1 MSMTRRDFIKVTGGA
16 TLVGLSGF
24 PLINF
29 AGGSNKAKVAV
40 IGGGYAGATAAKYLR
55 LINPAIAVTLIEKN
69 KEYISCPLSNEILS
83 GDRQMESL
91 TFNYEALAKAHSVT
105 VVQAEV
111 TEIDPAKK
119 AVSFGGKTETYDY
132 IIVAPGVDFKWGA
145 IEGYDEAAS
154 EILPHAWKAGPQT
167 LLLRKQLE
175 EMKDGGIV
183 CIVAPPNPFRCPPG
197 PYERAAQIAHYLKQK
212 KAKSKVIILDAK
224 DAFSKQPLFEEGW
237 KKHYPDM
244 IQWVKAADDGKV
256 KKVDVKT
263 RTLYTEFGEH
273 KGDVI
278 NIIPPQQA
286 GALAQKVGLTDDSGW
301 CPVDQKT
308 FESSKHKGIYV
319 IGDASIAGEMPKSG
333 YSANSQAK
341 VCAAAISAI
350 ISGGQP
356 AEPSYVNTCYS
367 LITPDYGI
375 SVAGVYRLKDGKI
388 ASVEGSG
395 GVSPKEA
402 SDLQRK
408 LEAEYARSWFENV
421 TADIFS

>member
-1 MSMTRRDFIKVTGGA
+1 MSMTRRDFIKVAGGA
-16 TLVGLSGF
+16 TVVGLSGF

-29 AGGSNKAKVAV
+29 AKGSKAKVAV

-55 LINPAIAVTLIEKN
+55 LLNPAIAVTLIEKN
-69 KEYISCPLSNEILS
+69 KEYLSCPLSNEVLS
-83 GDRQMESL
+83 GERKMDSL
-91 TFNYEALAKAHSVT
+91 TFNYEALAKVHGITVAH
-105 VVQAEV
+105 AEV

-119 AVSFGGKTETYDY
+119 SVSFGGKTESYDY
-132 IIVAPGVDFKWGA
+132 IIVAPGISFKWGA

-167 LLLRKQLE
+167 LLLKKQLE
-175 EMKDGGIV
+175 EMKDGGTV
-183 CIVAPPNPFRCPPG
+183 YIVAPPNPFRCPPG

-237 KKHYPDM
+237 KKHYGDM
-244 IQWVKAADDGKV
+244 ISWVKAANDGKV
-256 KKVDVKT
+256 KKVDVKS
-263 RTLYTEFGEH
+263 RTLYTEFAEH

-286 GALAQKVGLTDDSGW
+286 GTLAQKAGLTDDAGW

-341 VCAAAISAI
+341 VCAAAISAMVNG
-350 ISGGQP
+350 SQP
-356 AEPSYVNTCYS
+356 VEPSYVNTCYS

-375 SVAGVYRLKDGKI
+375 SVAGVYRLKEGKI
-388 ASVEGSG
+388 TSVEGSG

-408 LEAEYARSWFENV
+408 LEAEYARSWFANV

>member
-1 MSMTRRDFIKVTGGA
+1 MTRRDFIKVTGGA

-29 AGGSNKAKVAV
+29 AGESKAKVAV

-83 GDRQMESL
+83 GERQMESL
-91 TFNYEALAKAHSVT
+91 TFNYEALAKTYGVT
-105 VVQAEV
+105 VAQAEV
-111 TEIDPAKK
+111 TEIDPVKK

-175 EMKDGGIV
+175 EMKDGGVV

-224 DAFSKQPLFEEGW
+224 DAFSKQPLFQAGW
-237 KKHYPDM
+237 EKHYPGM
-244 IQWVKAADDGKV
+244 ITWVKAADDGKV

-286 GALAQKVGLTDDSGW
+286 GALAQKAGLTDDSGW

-341 VCAAAISAI
+341 VCVAAISAVI
-350 ISGGQP
+350 GGGQP

-395 GVSPKEA
+395 GTSPKEA

-408 LEAEYARSWFENV
+408 LEAEYAKSWFANV

>member
-1 MSMTRRDFIKVTGGA
+1 MSMTRRDFIKVAGGA
-16 TLVGLSGF
+16 TVVGLSGL
-24 PLINF
+24 PLISF
-29 AGGSNKAKVAV
+29 ATDSKAKVAV

-83 GDRQMESL
+83 GERQMDSL
-91 TFNYEALAKAHSVT
+91 TFNYDALAKVHGVT
-105 VVQAEV
+105 FVQAEV
-111 TEIDPAKK
+111 TEIDPVKK
-119 AVSFGGKTETYDY
+119 AVTAGGKTDSYDY

-167 LLLRKQLE
+167 LLLKKQLE
-175 EMKDGGIV
+175 EMKDGGVV

-237 KKHYPDM
+237 KKHYGDM
-244 IQWVKAADDGKV
+244 ISWIKAADDGKV
-256 KKVDVKT
+256 KKVDVKKH
-263 RTLYTEFGEH
+263 TLYTEFGEH
-273 KGDVI
+273 KADVI

-286 GALAQKVGLTDDSGW
+286 GALAQKAGLTDDSGW

-308 FESSKHKGIYV
+308 FESSQHKGIYV

-341 VCAAAISAI
+341 VCAAAISAVI
-350 ISGGQP
+350 NGGQP

-367 LITPDYGI
+367 LITPDHGI
-375 SVAGVYRLKDGKI
+375 SVAGIYHVKEGKI
-388 ASVEGSG
+388 VAVEGSG
-395 GVSPKEA
+395 GASPKDA
-402 SDLQRK
+402 SDLQKK